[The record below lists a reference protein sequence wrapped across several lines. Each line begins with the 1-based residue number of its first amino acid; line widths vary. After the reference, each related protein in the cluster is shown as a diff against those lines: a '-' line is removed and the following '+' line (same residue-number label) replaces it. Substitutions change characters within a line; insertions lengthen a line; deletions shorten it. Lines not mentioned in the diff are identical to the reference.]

1 MKTPLAA
8 NKINYTLYSE
18 SGSRMSTLIIRPD
31 CILFLRVESRAG
43 ALRPEGSNQLQKGV
57 HSTIPCMHVLS
68 RLVEKV
74 AVRNSIYMPEHGEGV
89 PL

>member
-1 MKTPLAA
+1 MKTPSAP

-43 ALRPEGSNQLQKGV
+43 GT
-57 HSTIPCMHVLS
+57 STRRQQPIAKRSAFHYSLHACSLS
-68 RLVEKV
+68 IGGESRSSEQ
-74 AVRNSIYMPEHGEGV
+74 YMPEHGEGV